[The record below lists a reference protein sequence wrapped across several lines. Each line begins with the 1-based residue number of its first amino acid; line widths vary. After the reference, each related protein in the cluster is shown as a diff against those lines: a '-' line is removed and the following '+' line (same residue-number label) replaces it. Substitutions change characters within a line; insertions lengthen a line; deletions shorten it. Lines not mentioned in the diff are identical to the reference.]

1 MDYQKITEDLKVADE
16 LATKAIVG
24 KPDGGTAN
32 LDCVFLKL
40 PRCRESKVVEAI
52 KSAGLYC
59 SGKVDWSYFGK
70 GYMITPNN
78 VGQGDTRYLAV
89 QTMYKKLKEIG
100 YDVIVFYRAD

>member
-1 MDYQKITEDLKVADE
+1 MDYQKLTEDLKVSDE
-16 LATKAIVG
+16 LATKSIEG
-24 KPDGGTAN
+24 KSDGGTAN
-32 LDCVFLKL
+32 LDSVFLKL

-70 GYMITPNN
+70 GYMITPTK

-89 QTMYKKLKEIG
+89 QTMYEKLKELD
-100 YDVIVFYRAD
+100 YDVQIFYMMD